1 MGDKSFREIYEDTR
15 LFYRLPKKLFED
27 SNFKEM
33 TCEAKI
39 LYMLLLD
46 RLCLSRINGE
56 DWRDEYGC
64 VFIYFTIEEMMRLM
78 HFGNKKINELLKEL
92 EHYELI
98 LRRHIGQGRPN
109 KIYVYDLLQANNAN
123 WKPFAYKA
131 SIKIKEDKNY
141 YLGEES
147 AC

>member
-1 MGDKSFREIYEDTR
+1 
-15 LFYRLPKKLFED
+15 
-27 SNFKEM
+27 
-33 TCEAKI
+33 
-39 LYMLLLD
+39 
-46 RLCLSRINGE
+46 
-56 DWRDEYGC
+56 
-64 VFIYFTIEEMMRLM
+64 M

-92 EHYELI
+92 ERYELI

-123 WKPFAYKA
+123 WKPFTYKA